1 MPPPPAGIFTAAT
14 RVNRSRGEYDYVAAS
29 AAFALG
35 LRADPPPTGI
45 GPGRSCWTTTCLD
58 LHGVLVSLWY
68 RFPYQC
74 VQGLSP
80 TPLAAAA
87 ATRRQRRRGE

>member
-1 MPPPPAGIFTAAT
+1 M
-14 RVNRSRGEYDYVAAS
+14 NRSRGEYDYVAAS

-74 VQGLSP
+74 VQGLSLGLSNVNLGP
-80 TPLAAAA
+80 NSCTIV
-87 ATRRQRRRGE
+87 G